1 LLLGSFYTLSQ
12 LALPYAEDASGRAT
26 MDERQIQVSDRAFYR
41 AYQILSAVF
50 GLWVVYEAI
59 ARTNSRGW
67 LWRPETF
74 DEYQALVWGYLLL
87 SMTLPSAFIAWTE
100 PDPPEDSPRRGGP
113 RRSHPMKVEHAAP
126 SSPLLTSP
134 PVAGAS
140 ARCRWSRLSDSSSA
154 LAPRRSTCHRPSLVL
169 FLSLLAVSIALNG
182 AIGARWLGGR
192 SCNGTSWRPSASSA
206 R

>member
-1 LLLGSFYTLSQ
+1 MDTKFFGTRVDTRARRRGVVLALYGSYALLVTCFALGGRSGVGLAFALLLIPAGALLLGSFYTLSQ

-26 MDERQIQVSDRAFYR
+26 MDERQIQVRDRAFYR

-87 SMTLPSAFIAWTE
+87 SATLPRAFIAWTE
-100 PDPPEDSPRRGGP
+100 PDPPEDSRDAG
-113 RRSHPMKVEHAAP
+113 VVLAAR
-126 SSPLLTSP
+126 T
-134 PVAGAS
+134 
-140 ARCRWSRLSDSSSA
+140 R
-154 LAPRRSTCHRPSLVL
+154 
-169 FLSLLAVSIALNG
+169 
-182 AIGARWLGGR
+182 
-192 SCNGTSWRPSASSA
+192 
-206 R
+206 